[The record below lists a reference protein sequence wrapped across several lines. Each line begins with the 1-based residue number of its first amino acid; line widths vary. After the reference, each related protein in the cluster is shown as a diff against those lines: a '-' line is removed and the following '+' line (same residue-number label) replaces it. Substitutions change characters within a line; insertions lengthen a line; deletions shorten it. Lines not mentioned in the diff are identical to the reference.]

1 MSDQYIGEIRM
12 FSGQYAP
19 VGWAFCHG
27 QLLPITGNEALYSLI
42 GILYG
47 GDGQTNFAVPD
58 LRGRLPIH
66 HNAHYPLASKDGVE
80 TVTLTEE
87 HLPAHT
93 HGVYANNLTAE
104 ATENSPA
111 NNTWGVS
118 KLTNYQTDASSK
130 TVQMSNELVSYE
142 GGTQAHSNIMPS
154 FVLNFI
160 IATEGL
166 YPDFIYKEE

>member
-1 MSDQYIGEIRM
+1 MSDQYVGEIRM

-19 VGWAFCHG
+19 VGWELCNG

-66 HNAHYPLASKDGVE
+66 NSSQYRLASKGGEE
-80 TVTLTEE
+80 TVTLNEY

-93 HGVYANNLTAE
+93 HGVYANNLKTD

-118 KLTNYQTDASSK
+118 SLTNYQTNVNSNI
-130 TVQMSNELVSYE
+130 VQMNNMLVSNE
-142 GGTQAHSNIMPS
+142 GGTHSHSNIMPS
-154 FVLNFI
+154 FVINFI
-160 IATEGL
+160 IATQGL
-166 YPDFIYKEE
+166 YPDFI

>member
-1 MSDQYIGEIRM
+1 MSDQYVGEIRM

-19 VGWAFCHG
+19 VGWELCNG
-27 QLLPITGNEALYSLI
+27 QLLPITGNEVLFSLI
-42 GILYG
+42 GKLYG
-47 GDGQTNFAVPD
+47 GDGQTNFALPD

-66 HNAHYPLASKDGVE
+66 NSSQYLLASKGGVE

-118 KLTNYQTDASSK
+118 KLTNYQTNASSNI
-130 TVQMSNELVSYE
+130 VQMNNELVSYE
-142 GGTQAHSNIMPS
+142 GGTHAHINIMPS
-154 FVLNFI
+154 FVINFI
-160 IATEGL
+160 IATQGL
-166 YPDFIYKEE
+166 YPDFQ